1 MTELIATVGLQ
12 ASGKTT
18 WARAWV
24 DEDPEHRIRVE
35 RDDIRRMIG
44 NGFVKAN
51 EKFVIDIRNNLIE
64 NGLKTGRSVVV
75 SDTNLP
81 WRTLRELRTLA
92 LTNGAEF
99 NVQDFTDVSVDEC
112 VRRDLRR
119 SYGVSGAYVGERVI
133 RDFHDRYLRGKGHPY
148 PLPPEDAVSVWE
160 KYVADPAKDSAVIVD
175 IDGTLA
181 KMTGRNPYDWG
192 RVFED
197 RVNEPVANHVRD
209 LVSNPSRSKVQVI
222 LLSGRDSA
230 AREETVRWLDF
241 HEIPYDEL
249 YMRAEGDTTRDD
261 RVKYNL
267 FNDHVR
273 NRFNVLYVLD
283 DRDQVVRMWRD
294 LGLSC
299 WQVDYGNF

>member
-1 MTELIATVGLQ
+1 MVELIATVGLQ

-18 WARAWV
+18 WAKAWV

-44 NGFVKAN
+44 NGFVKTN

-64 NGLKTGRSVVV
+64 NALKTGRSVVV

-81 WRTLRELRTLA
+81 WRTLRELRSLA
-92 LTNGAEF
+92 LVNGAEF
-99 NVQDFTDVSVDEC
+99 NVQDFTDVPVDEC

-119 SYGVSGAYVGERVI
+119 SYGVSGTYVGERVI

-148 PLPPEDAVSVWE
+148 PLPPEDTGSVWE
-160 KYVADPAKDSAVIVD
+160 PYVADPTKDKAVIVD

-181 KMTGRNPYDWG
+181 KMQGRSPYDWN

-197 RVNEPVANHVRD
+197 RVNESVANHVRNVFNNG
-209 LVSNPSRSKVQVI
+209 LVNVI
-222 LLSGRDSA
+222 LLSGRDGA

-241 HEIPYDEL
+241 HEIPFDEL

-261 RVKYNL
+261 KVKYDL
-267 FNDHVR
+267 FNWHVR
-273 NRFNVLYVLD
+273 KRFDVMYVLD
-283 DRDQVVRMWRD
+283 DRDQVVKMWRD

>member
-1 MTELIATVGLQ
+1 MIELIATVGLQ

-18 WARAWV
+18 WAKAWV

-35 RDDIRRMIG
+35 RDDLRRMLG

-64 NGLKTGRSVVV
+64 TALKTGRSVVV
-75 SDTNLP
+75 SDTNLQ

-92 LTNGAEF
+92 LVNGAEF
-99 NVQDFTDVSVDEC
+99 NVQDFTDVPVEEC
-112 VRRDLRR
+112 VRRDVARAGER
-119 SYGVSGAYVGERVI
+119 PGAYVGGRVI
-133 RDFHDRYLRGKGHPY
+133 RDFHDRYLRGKSYPY
-148 PLPPEDAVSVWE
+148 PLPPDDSVTQWE
-160 KYVADPAKDSAVIVD
+160 PYVPDLDRPEAVIVD

-181 KMTGRNPYDWG
+181 KMQGRSPYDWDC
-192 RVFED
+192 VFQD
-197 RVNEPVANHVRD
+197 RVNEPVANHVRKLFD
-209 LVSNPSRSKVQVI
+209 DGVVVI
-222 LLSGRDSA
+222 LLSGRDGA
-230 AREETVRWLDF
+230 AREETERWLRF

-249 YMRAEGDTTRDD
+249 FMRAEGDTTRDD
-261 RVKYNL
+261 QVKYEL
-267 FNDHVR
+267 FNENVR
-273 NRFNVLYVLD
+273 GKYRVEYVLD